1 MLSSEDRILDATKRC
16 CERWGIEKVTVDDIA
31 SEAGVS
37 RATLYRLFPG
47 GKDVLFEAHRVREL
61 DEFFTRMLAEVA
73 GAESFEELLVR
84 TLVTATLELRADEH
98 LAIML
103 ASEPGETLG
112 QLTAAGVPRIIRVAT
127 SYLTPLVTPYLDDH
141 QSAQLIDVLARATI
155 SYFLAPSEHF
165 DLGDPLSAQAFIRPL
180 LSVFHPHTV
189 SLNNSL

>member
-103 ASEPGETLG
+103 ASEPRETLG

-165 DLGDPLSAQAFIRPL
+165 DLGDPASARAFILPL
-180 LSVFHPHTV
+180 LSVFAPNTV
-189 SLNNSL
+189 V